1 MIDRRKTVVNNITI
15 EPLGKCI
22 GAEVKGV
29 DFSRP
34 LPPEDVALIQ
44 SAWSRHLVLRFR
56 GQDPMSAEEL
66 IAFSRNFGELDA
78 RPIAARAVRQG
89 PGVDHPEITTISN
102 IKVDGVAIGG
112 LGDGEAVWHA
122 DMTYVT
128 SPPKGAALHALEIPA
143 EGGCTYF
150 ANMYAAYEAL
160 PQEVRDEIEDRTC
173 IHDASRTSA
182 GDLRIGFKEVSD
194 PRRVVGAVHPLVR
207 LIPETQRR
215 CLLLGRRPNAYIP
228 GLSLEKSEDLL
239 DRLWAAAIDPAWT
252 WKQEWQLGDVV
263 MWDNRCSMHRRDAF
277 PATSRRLMIRTQI
290 RGGVVHGA

>member
-1 MIDRRKTVVNNITI
+1 MSKITV
-15 EPLGKCI
+15 EPLSKHI
-22 GAEVKGV
+22 GAEVRGV

-34 LPPEDVALIQ
+34 LPAEELAFIQ
-44 SAWSRHLVLRFR
+44 SAWARHLVLRFR
-56 GQDPMSAEEL
+56 GQDPMSAENL
-66 IAFSRNFGELDA
+66 IAFSRNFGTLDA
-78 RPIAARAVRQG
+78 RPIATRTFRKDFGA
-89 PGVDHPEITTISN
+89 DHPEITTISN

-143 EGGCTYF
+143 EGGGTYF

-160 PQEVRDEIEDRTC
+160 PQGIKDQVEGRTC

-182 GDLRIGFKEVSD
+182 GDLRMGFKDVRD
-194 PRRVVGAVHPLVR
+194 PRRTVGAVHPLVR
-207 LIPETQRR
+207 LIPETQQR
-215 CLLLGRRPNAYIP
+215 CLLLGRRPYAYIP
-228 GLSLEKSEDLL
+228 GLSLEGSEDLL

-290 RGGVVHGA
+290 RGEGVHGA